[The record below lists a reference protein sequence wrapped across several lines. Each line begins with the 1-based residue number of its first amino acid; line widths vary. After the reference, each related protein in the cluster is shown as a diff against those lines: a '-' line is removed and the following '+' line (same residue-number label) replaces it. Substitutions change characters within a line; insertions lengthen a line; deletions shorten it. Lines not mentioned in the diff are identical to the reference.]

1 MRVNEVISRCRTDQ
15 SVQIYYDGKYDEGTV
30 FEIVAN
36 EVYRLNRIGDML
48 VTGILSDDSYL
59 IIRAVKA

>member
-15 SVQIYYDGKYDEGTV
+15 SLQIYYDGKYVKGAV

-36 EVYRLNRIGDML
+36 EGYRLNRIGDML

-59 IIRAVKA
+59 ILRAVKA

>member
-15 SVQIYYDGKYDEGTV
+15 LVQIYYDGIYIEGTL

-36 EVYRLNRIGDML
+36 EGYLLNRIGDMI

-59 IIRAVKA
+59 ILRAVKA

>member
-15 SVQIYYDGKYDEGTV
+15 SVQIYYDGKFVEGTV
-30 FEIVAN
+30 FEIVAI
-36 EVYRLNRIGDML
+36 EGYRLNRIGDML

>member
-15 SVQIYYDGKYDEGTV
+15 SVQIYYDGIYIEGTV

-36 EVYRLNRIGDML
+36 EGYRLNRIGDML
-48 VTGILSDDSYL
+48 VTCILSDDSYL
-59 IIRAVKA
+59 ILRAVKA

>member
-15 SVQIYYDGKYDEGTV
+15 SVQIYYDGKYVEGTV
-30 FEIVAN
+30 FEIVAI
-36 EVYRLNRIGDML
+36 EGYRLNRIGDMV

>member
-15 SVQIYYDGKYDEGTV
+15 SVQIYYDGKYVEGTV
-30 FEIVAN
+30 FEIVAI
-36 EVYRLNRIGDML
+36 EGYRLNRIGDML

>member
-15 SVQIYYDGKYDEGTV
+15 SVQIYYDGKYVEGTV
-30 FEIVAN
+30 FEIVAI
-36 EVYRLNRIGDML
+36 ELYRLNRIGDML